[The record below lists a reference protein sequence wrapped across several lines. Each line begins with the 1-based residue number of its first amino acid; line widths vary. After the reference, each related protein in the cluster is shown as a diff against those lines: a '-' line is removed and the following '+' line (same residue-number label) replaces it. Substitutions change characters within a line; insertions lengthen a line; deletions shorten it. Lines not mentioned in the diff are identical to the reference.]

1 MAPDGSSPS
10 NSLLPG
16 DAWQTLSARGSVWYK
31 IGKGGDHID
40 ALLQARPLTGMA
52 MEVFTPDNLNRPIGQ
67 GTFQRGLDG
76 LGWSGGRWDSQG
88 AWLAR
93 ATNGNSTP
101 VQYRLVSATYA
112 IGTCDSI
119 SYWEYIG
126 PNLVYWTRCK

>member
-16 DAWQTLSARGSVWYK
+16 DAWQSLSARGTVWYK

-40 ALLQARPLTGMA
+40 ALLQARPLTDMA

-88 AWLAR
+88 AWFAR
-93 ATNGNSTP
+93 VTNGNSTP
-101 VQYRLVSATYA
+101 VQYRLVSATYT
-112 IGTCDSI
+112 IGACDST